1 MPDLTRVTQAIPNLS
16 NILVYAAIAIVTV
29 IGIIKCLLPLWNTT
43 HALHRAIRRLQDDA
57 GSKREKPVWQESR
70 FMGRR
75 LKGYWMRFLQN
86 AEQLDRRGLPCNV
99 EDYINDD
106 TVTHGPGNAT
116 LAEMIPSLLTSLGIL
131 GTFMGMMSGL
141 SGLDFSNSDNIIAG
155 IPTLLSG
162 MQFAFGTSVAGV
174 SCSIV
179 FNMLN
184 RIAQGS
190 SYRAIDE
197 FVDSFTQLA
206 MQRPLD
212 NDVQLICQNQDSN
225 HMLSTLTDTL
235 PGQLAGAMELSVSR
249 AMQPVAQS
257 MDSFLIGATRA
268 QVDGVGRIVTNFVG
282 QMNAS
287 LNQQFLELGRTL
299 TDLNQNQQGALEKM
313 NQSLATA
320 QAMLTDVNRLQGV
333 SQDVMAHFENYVR
346 ELGENRR
353 RDERF
358 EQSSAELLERLRQA
372 AEAQAGALQKMKG
385 YQDEL
390 TRALAQFQQQ
400 SYDSMTGMRKLSEDT
415 AANLRGVGKTMQDS
429 GRELKESYQS
439 FVQNVVEG
447 LSRSLGMFDQSM
459 HSLISTLGEKI
470 DSAGAQ
476 GTDGATAEQMSEI
489 QRLLASMQETL
500 RQAADSLAKRKEA

>member
-1 MPDLTRVTQAIPNLS
+1 
-16 NILVYAAIAIVTV
+16 
-29 IGIIKCLLPLWNTT
+29 
-43 HALHRAIRRLQDDA
+43 
-57 GSKREKPVWQESR
+57 
-70 FMGRR
+70 MGRR

-257 MDSFLIGATRA
+257 MDNFLIGATRA
-268 QVDGVGRIVTNFVG
+268 QVDGVGRIVTNFLG

-299 TDLNQNQQGALEKM
+299 TDMNQNQQGALEKVT
-313 NQSLATA
+313 QSLATA
-320 QAMLTDVNRLQGV
+320 HAMLEDVNRLQGV
-333 SQDVMAHFENYVR
+333 SQDVMAHFEGYVR

-372 AEAQAGALQKMKG
+372 ADAQAAALQKMKG

-390 TRALAQFQQQ
+390 TRALSQFQQQ

-415 AANLRGVGKTMQDS
+415 AARLSGVGKTMQDS

-459 HSLISTLGEKI
+459 NSLITALGEKI
-470 DSAGAQ
+470 DSAAAL
-476 GTDGATAEQMSEI
+476 GTDGAIAEQMSEI
-489 QRLLASMQETL
+489 QRLLSSMQETL
-500 RQAADSLAKRKEA
+500 RQAAESLGGKKEA

>member
-1 MPDLTRVTQAIPNLS
+1 
-16 NILVYAAIAIVTV
+16 
-29 IGIIKCLLPLWNTT
+29 
-43 HALHRAIRRLQDDA
+43 
-57 GSKREKPVWQESR
+57 
-70 FMGRR
+70 
-75 LKGYWMRFLQN
+75 
-86 AEQLDRRGLPCNV
+86 
-99 EDYINDD
+99 
-106 TVTHGPGNAT
+106 
-116 LAEMIPSLLTSLGIL
+116 
-131 GTFMGMMSGL
+131 
-141 SGLDFSNSDNIIAG
+141 
-155 IPTLLSG
+155 
-162 MQFAFGTSVAGV
+162 
-174 SCSIV
+174 
-179 FNMLN
+179 MLN

-257 MDSFLIGATRA
+257 MDNFLIGATRA

-299 TDLNQNQQGALEKM
+299 TDMNQNQQGALEKVT
-313 NQSLATA
+313 QSLATA
-320 QAMLTDVNRLQGV
+320 HAMLEDVNRLQGV
-333 SQDVMAHFENYVR
+333 SQDVMAHFEGYVR

-358 EQSSAELLERLRQA
+358 EQSSAELLERMRQS
-372 AEAQAGALQKMKG
+372 AEAQAAALQKMKG

-390 TRALAQFQQQ
+390 TRALSQFQQQ

-415 AANLRGVGKTMQDS
+415 AARLSGVGKTMQDS

-459 HSLISTLGEKI
+459 NSLITALGEKI
-470 DSAGAQ
+470 DSAAAL

-489 QRLLASMQETL
+489 QRLLSSMQETL
-500 RQAADSLAKRKEA
+500 RQAAESLGGKKEA